1 MGTAGNIRQGYSG
14 TMSTAQDLLT
24 LKQHVIAQIC
34 GSTTATDTTYR
45 EEIEDLRDSLLS
57 VFYTANRFDEKIYEK
72 ILGTRDLDDP
82 LFNKPLPPW
91 SRISHGLECYID
103 TSHSKYDPES
113 YGAMSSFDTV
123 MMLFRS
129 SATTLTSLNLDEV
142 LTQRLK
148 TNHRMQE
155 DLHAVYVEFFN
166 LRFPNLLAF
175 QVRCSILYETE
186 LSDGFYLL
194 SPVSSD
200 WTPGVSPTLSID
212 FMAAHPRLRCLAW
225 PMDRFYAPLTTE
237 MPDAAEKSEAVVD
250 RLSRSLTE
258 LRVDAQ
264 EISIH
269 SEDRTAVTAEPYENG
284 TVSLSDCW
292 HTADIIT
299 EARDSRHRFIAEFLA
314 RMRNVEI
321 LKMEDGIP
329 RDEKREAIR
338 ALGRCPLTKVV
349 LIGDKYPLGNT
360 WEPEGSRPSLSM
372 VGHLEEE
379 EEVDAEQIHYITQQ
393 RNSGLTE
400 DFQAVYGWPPG
411 PPLLHTIAHYHAS
424 TVTELKFTGFQGA
437 PILQAPPKPITNA
450 LLSPLQHF
458 HELRTLIISFWLLT
472 DFEGSPR
479 DQQIIEYW
487 LGPRDPNTTA
497 LVPYAGRDD
506 AMNASFSATSDRDTL
521 ARFAAQKAAK
531 ESRWARALKNE
542 WDPARLAQRVMDSV
556 GPFVSERTKAR
567 KGGLLVRANWRMG
580 TRHNDLF
587 DLQVSI
593 GKASNGADMLVNY
606 TGPRTEMDADRRK
619 EKLANRR
626 WF

>member
-1 MGTAGNIRQGYSG
+1 
-14 TMSTAQDLLT
+14 MSTAQDLLT
-24 LKQHVIAQIC
+24 LKQHVMAQIC

-45 EEIEDLRDSLLS
+45 EEIEVLPDSLLFIFS
-57 VFYTANRFDEKIYEK
+57 TANRFDEKIYEK

-91 SRISHGLECYID
+91 SRIRHGLERYID
-103 TSHSKYDPES
+103 VLHPEYDPES
-113 YGAMSSFDTV
+113 YGVISSFDTA
-123 MMLFRS
+123 MMLFRN

-142 LTQRLK
+142 LTQRL
-148 TNHRMQE
+148 RMDGQWARE
-155 DLHAVYVEFFN
+155 DLRAVCVEFYN

-175 QVRCSILYETE
+175 QIRCGVIYETE
-186 LSDGFYLL
+186 LPNGLYLL

-200 WTPGVSPTLSID
+200 WTPGVSPNLPID
-212 FMAAHPRLRCLAW
+212 FMAAHLRLRCLAW

-237 MPDAAEKSEAVVD
+237 TPDAAEKSEAVVD

-264 EISIH
+264 INLH
-269 SEDRTAVTAEPYENG
+269 SEDRTAVTAGPYEDG
-284 TVSLSDCW
+284 TLSLNNCW
-292 HTADIIT
+292 HTADMIT

-321 LKMEDGIP
+321 LKMEGGIP

-360 WEPEGSRPSLSM
+360 WEPIGSRPSLSM
-372 VGHLEEE
+372 MGHLEEE
-379 EEVDAEQIHYITQQ
+379 EIDVEQIHPTQQ

-424 TVTELKFTGFQGA
+424 TVTELKFTGLQGA

-458 HELRTLIISFWLLT
+458 HKLRTLNLSFWLLT
-472 DFEGSPR
+472 ESRGPADR
-479 DQQIIEYW
+479 QILEHW
-487 LGPRDPNTTA
+487 LGPRDT
-497 LVPYAGRDD
+497 
-506 AMNASFSATSDRDTL
+506 DTEEDCWDEPL
-521 ARFAAQKAAK
+521 
-531 ESRWARALKNE
+531 SSE
-542 WDPARLAQRVMDSV
+542 WDPGRLAQRVMNFV
-556 GPFVSERTKAR
+556 GPLVSERAKAR
-567 KGGLLVRANWRMG
+567 KGGLLVRANWRMEN
-580 TRHNDLF
+580 RAEDMF
-587 DLQVSI
+587 ELQVLI

-606 TGPRTEMDADRRK
+606 TGPRTEMDADRRE

-626 WF
+626 WFS